1 MAKVVTGKVRFS
13 YVHVFEPSAMD
24 GQSDA
29 KYSVCIIV
37 DKKDKATLGRVEAA
51 IAAAKEEGKTKKW
64 GGKIPANLQ
73 LPLRDGDLER
83 EDRPE
88 FAGKMFFNCS
98 SKQKPEV
105 VDEERNPIIDASEF
119 YSGCYGRVSV
129 NIYPFDKNGNR
140 GVAVG
145 LNAVQK
151 LADGENLTG
160 RTSAYDDFGDDEDF
174 MS

>member
-1 MAKVVTGKVRFS
+1 MAKMVTGKVRFS

-24 GQSDA
+24 GQSEE
-29 KYSVCIIV
+29 KYSVCVII

-51 IAAAKEEGKTKKW
+51 IAAAKEEGKAKKW
-64 GGKIPANLQ
+64 GGKVPGNLKT
-73 LPLRDGDLER
+73 PLRDGDLER

-88 FAGKMFFNCS
+88 FVGKIFFNCS
-98 SKQKPEV
+98 SKSKPEI
-105 VDEERNPIIDASEF
+105 VDENLNPIIDTSEF

-129 NIYPFDKNGNR
+129 NFFPYDSNGSK
-140 GVAVG
+140 GIAAG
-145 LNAVQK
+145 LNNCQK

-160 RTSAYDDFGDDEDF
+160 RTSAADDFGDDEDF